1 MSCGPGDG
9 SGDLPLHIASKHAH
23 SAAVYRALLAA
34 YPGAARVK
42 NGVGNLPIHYVVAQG
57 TAVVLA
63 GGPSEAPL
71 ATTAGLRL
79 TPDATH
85 CLYAGAYAQKAA
97 EVLGGPTPLEME
109 GRLV

>member
-1 MSCGPGDG
+1 MPGRG
-9 SGDLPLHIASKHAH
+9 IDLPGMTL
-23 SAAVYRALLAA
+23 
-34 YPGAARVK
+34 
-42 NGVGNLPIHYVVAQG
+42 VVAQG